1 MVIRALFT
9 ELREMEMALVPLILT
24 IIIVLYSTVAAAAAA
39 AST

>member
-9 ELREMEMALVPLILT
+9 ELREMKMALVPLILT
-24 IIIVLYSTVAAAAAA
+24 IIIMLESTVADAAAA